1 MYVAG
6 LWGRQVSTKFKIAV
20 LESGKSQSEMEE
32 ILDFGPLEEVQA
44 VVHGMLEMVQVLGK
58 DWFGSPMSD
67 EEIEAKFG
75 DCGYPGFGR
84 GGLAKDET

>member
-1 MYVAG
+1 
-6 LWGRQVSTKFKIAV
+6 
-20 LESGKSQSEMEE
+20 MEE